1 MAKRE
6 QKKKYRQNIVVI
18 SDTTDKKQDFI
29 SKISGFAERISPWL
43 PWAIALV
50 YFIFMGFLTF
60 RYHRVGGFWVETD
73 FYADL
78 VPQARKLLSGQFS
91 PQNYGTKGPVY
102 SLFLAGAYTVV
113 REYFYAGL
121 LINLFACFA
130 FLVTLYY
137 LISNVFNR
145 TTAALVTIAVIFN
158 YSFQKY
164 TYQAGSDM
172 LFMALCALSMYF
184 LFMNNKTI
192 DIVLSALFGL
202 LAFLT
207 RYNGAFIVA
216 GSVIYLLIIGNS
228 FRDRLKR
235 CGLWIIVFICMGLPW
250 FIPNWI
256 VQGNPVHND
265 NFYSVA
271 LEFYVFEKE
280 DFSYESW
287 TEDLPENFTGLS
299 DIILHD
305 PSYFFKH
312 MGFNVI
318 QHFYSDIK
326 LLIEWRLGLFVLLGI
341 LIQLIKKPEKRKLIY
356 FSFGILYFFILT
368 LVFYSERFSLY
379 LLTMYLPLAVW
390 PLTERKIISSLR
402 KYSWVPFAVIAL
414 LATSYAYTS
423 TEKLMYELKHPPEIT
438 IYLKKLGKMLGQV
451 EHDTSQKVMAREP
464 HIAHYASLN
473 PTMFPE
479 KLKTVGEV
487 VTFCREHGIRYVAY
501 TGVEYYSRPSLRIL
515 FEASETFRGLETAVE
530 NKAGVVFR
538 ITGM

>member
-1 MAKRE
+1 MAKKQ
-6 QKKKYRQNIVVI
+6 QKKKRKKNIVVI
-18 SDTTDKKQDFI
+18 SDTTEKKQDFI

-50 YFIFMGFLTF
+50 YFILMGFLTF

-91 PQNYGTKGPVY
+91 PQNYGTKVPVY

-121 LINLFACFA
+121 LINLFASFA

-145 TTAALVTIAVIFN
+145 TAAALVTIAVTFN
-158 YSFQKY
+158 YSFQNY
-164 TYQAGSDM
+164 TYQAGSDL

-184 LFMNNKTI
+184 LFRDKKTI

-228 FRDRLKR
+228 YRDRLKR
-235 CGLWIIVFICMGLPW
+235 CGLWIIVFICVGLPW

-280 DFSYESW
+280 DFS
-287 TEDLPENFTGLS
+287 
-299 DIILHD
+299 
-305 PSYFFKH
+305 
-312 MGFNVI
+312 
-318 QHFYSDIK
+318 
-326 LLIEWRLGLFVLLGI
+326 
-341 LIQLIKKPEKRKLIY
+341 
-356 FSFGILYFFILT
+356 
-368 LVFYSERFSLY
+368 
-379 LLTMYLPLAVW
+379 
-390 PLTERKIISSLR
+390 
-402 KYSWVPFAVIAL
+402 
-414 LATSYAYTS
+414 
-423 TEKLMYELKHPPEIT
+423 
-438 IYLKKLGKMLGQV
+438 
-451 EHDTSQKVMAREP
+451 
-464 HIAHYASLN
+464 
-473 PTMFPE
+473 
-479 KLKTVGEV
+479 
-487 VTFCREHGIRYVAY
+487 
-501 TGVEYYSRPSLRIL
+501 
-515 FEASETFRGLETAVE
+515 
-530 NKAGVVFR
+530 
-538 ITGM
+538 